1 MNAETPMTNE
11 NMLKHIEKHKG
22 NFNFTIAHRVAS
34 MMYYKDAPTMIY
46 LTDMICIG
54 YNLIPNDKEF
64 AQIGSLTPDIMK
76 LIIEEQKEDIDFTQP
91 NQCVKIEKG
100 YNGVSGIKAALCYA
114 YNLKPN
120 E

>member
-1 MNAETPMTNE
+1 MNAETRMTDE
-11 NMLKHIEKHKG
+11 NMLKHIENHKG

-34 MMYYKDAPTMIY
+34 LMYYKDAPTMVY

-54 YNLIPNDKEF
+54 YNLIPNDKEPND
-64 AQIGSLTPDIMK
+64 IGLLTPDKMK
-76 LIIEEQKEDIDFTQP
+76 LIIEEQKGDINFTQP
-91 NQCVKIEKG
+91 SHFVKIDQEN
-100 YNGVSGIKAALCYA
+100 NGFVGLKAALCYA